1 MVVVFVVF
9 FVCVL
14 CCVVLCFVLFVAR
27 PLVFGKS
34 VGPARI
40 SKVSILERRNSK
52 K

>member
-9 FVCVL
+9 FVCVVL
-14 CCVVLCFVLFVAR
+14 CCIDVFVAR
-27 PLVFGKS
+27 LLVFGKS

-40 SKVSILERRNSK
+40 SNISILERRNSK

>member
-9 FVCVL
+9 FVCVVL
-14 CCVVLCFVLFVAR
+14 CCVVFVAR